1 MPDINIKIKLKENN
15 MTEYDTLN
23 KGAMWSTQAQ
33 KIFKQG
39 KIDINGDSKHCII
52 SVRKNK
58 DGKDVYELYSHMGFV
73 NINTNKSKE
82 TSPDVLG
89 NFDYNT
95 FKFMFS
101 GWKQEK
107 DGNKYLSVKVQF
119 DKEQPEKGL
128 SEFEKKTE
136 DKELDD
142 DIPF

>member
-1 MPDINIKIKLKENN
+1 MTKNN
-15 MTEYDTLN
+15 QPN
-23 KGAMWSTQAQ
+23 KGALFENEEL

-39 KIDINGDSKHCII
+39 QININGDDKDCI
-52 SVRKNK
+52 VTMRKRK
-58 DGKDVYELYSHMGFV
+58 DGKDAYEIYSKMGFI

-95 FKFMFS
+95 FKFMFA
-101 GWKQEK
+101 GWKQVKKYDDNTEK
-107 DGNKYLSVKVQF
+107 KYLSVSVQF

-128 SEFEKKTE
+128 NEFEKT

>member
-1 MPDINIKIKLKENN
+1 MA
-15 MTEYDTLN
+15 YDETN
-23 KGAMWSTQAQ
+23 KGALWNTQVQ

-39 KIDINGDSKHCII
+39 NININGDSKHCII
-52 SVRKNK
+52 SLRKNK
-58 DGKDVYELYSHMGFV
+58 DGKDVYELYSKMGFI

-119 DKEQPEKGL
+119 DKEQTEKGL